1 MKVHYTHPYF
11 LNPQHRIS
19 VNLIGLGGTG
29 SQVLTCLGR
38 INAALVGLG
47 HVGLHVTCWDDDVV
61 SYPNIG
67 RQMFSQSDIGLNKS
81 VVLVNR
87 INAFYGT
94 DWVAKTSKF
103 NQRSSSGANITISC
117 IDSAE
122 GRIKIH
128 DVLKLKCST
137 NGNHPSSSHCYW
149 LDFGNLK
156 TTGQIILGTAP
167 NVYVRQPKKSSHTV
181 SKLPHVV
188 KMFPQLKKIKEA
200 DQGPSCSMAQA
211 INKQD
216 LFINSTLAQIGTN
229 LIWKLF
235 REGIISVHGAYVNL
249 ETLTVNPI
257 KIK

>member
-1 MKVHYTHPYF
+1 MTKKV
-11 LNPQHRIS
+11 IS
-19 VNLIGLGGTG
+19 IDADNL
-29 SQVLTCLGR
+29 
-38 INAALVGLG
+38 
-47 HVGLHVTCWDDDVV
+47 DD
-61 SYPNIG
+61 
-67 RQMFSQSDIGLNKS
+67 
-81 VVLVNR
+81 
-87 INAFYGT
+87 AFYGT

-103 NQRSSSGANITISC
+103 NQMSSSGANITISC

-128 DVLKLKCST
+128 DVLKLKYSI

-167 NVYVRQPKKSSHTV
+167 NVYVRQPKKSSHTTV

-188 KMFPQLKKIKEA
+188 KMFPQLKKINEA
-200 DQGPSCSMAQA
+200 DQGPSCSMAQS

-235 REGIISVHGAYVNL
+235 REGMISVHGAYVNL